1 MSITVG
7 FASEI
12 LKNVKFDDGRPKA
25 SDWTHHFNLV
35 KPMPMKLEN
44 FIEHFLYQLNLDE
57 ELLVHAFGIV
67 ESALEELTS
76 LNVHRIVLTAL
87 AISYK
92 FCIDCPATNSQI
104 EKVGGLKPGE
114 LLTLETVL
122 LDVCQWKIHQL
133 DYTERKNSLIKI
145 GEEELTCRK
154 EVHDEDNEDNED
166 YEDLVNLDDSDTTGC
181 ETNESFSELSAFFT
195 F

>member
-1 MSITVG
+1 MSITAA

-12 LKNVKFDDGRPKA
+12 LKNVKFNDGCPEQSNWA
-25 SDWTHHFNLV
+25 HHFNLV

-44 FIEHFLYQLNLDE
+44 FVEHFLYQLNLDE
-57 ELLVHAFGIV
+57 DLLVHAFGV
-67 ESALEELTS
+67 LESTFEELTS
-76 LNVHRIVLTAL
+76 LNVHKIVLTAL

-114 LLTLETVL
+114 LMTLESVL

-133 DYTERKNSLIKI
+133 HYTEKRNFLIKI
-145 GEEELTCRK
+145 GESELAYRK
-154 EVHDEDNEDNED
+154 EAYNEE
-166 YEDLVNLDDSDTTGC
+166 YEDFVNLDDSDTTGC